1 MAIIAIMRAALEQVM
16 TKVPPA
22 KATPAIK
29 AHLAESILRAAAE
42 GETSEQGFIT
52 AAADQLPTILSLFTP
67 VAGPLSAQPTH
78 LTEYAIKPP
87 AQKASN
93 EVRVG

>member
-1 MAIIAIMRAALEQVM
+1 MPAFSSELIAIMRAALEQVM

-42 GETSEQGFIT
+42 GETCEQGFIT

-67 VAGPLSAQPTH
+67 VDR
-78 LTEYAIKPP
+78 PP
-87 AQKASN
+87 QRASHPPD
-93 EVRVG
+93 